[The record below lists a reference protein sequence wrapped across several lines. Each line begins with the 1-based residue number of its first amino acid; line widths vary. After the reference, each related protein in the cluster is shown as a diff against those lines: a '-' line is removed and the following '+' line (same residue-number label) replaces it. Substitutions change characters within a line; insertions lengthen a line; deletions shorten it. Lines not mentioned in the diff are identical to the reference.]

1 MFSKKEFKMSK
12 FVQDLLQEFKVMKE
26 CGMRVPKK
34 AFKLAQTQGDE
45 LAESMSVSEAAD
57 LLIALAG

>member
-1 MFSKKEFKMSK
+1 MSK

-45 LAESMSVSEAAD
+45 LAESMGVTEAAD

>member
-1 MFSKKEFKMSK
+1 MSK
-12 FVQDLLQEFKVMKE
+12 FVQDLLLEFNVMKE

-34 AFKLAQTQGDE
+34 AITLAQTQGDE
-45 LAESMSVSEAAD
+45 YGESMSVSEAAD